1 MKPNILL
8 LLFLFI
14 SFCSNAQWEE
24 FNQAHPVSCQWPA
37 YNYQAHGMLE
47 NVFVIDSVPNYYK
60 GYLVFGRGNIC
71 HPDSFVYYSRN
82 FSAKCNVNGD
92 LVWWNRYDDPE
103 IDQAEGWFNGY
114 PANFGGMIR
123 NHNREIIS
131 TFGTFYGT
139 GDETGQTKFLVKLD
153 INGEITE
160 QHQIE
165 TTPAKYAF
173 YGLIEDPVDSTY
185 VTYGWYQDSLDVI
198 NNTAPNAF
206 LLKVDSLGQHLWQ
219 QEYSNTFKAVR
230 LAKALDGGYWIIADK
245 ATGLPCS
252 DGWFS
257 NTDMVLIKT
266 DAFGNEEDRMIFGG
280 DCWKDDG
287 MIHEYEEDRVV
298 LVGRLTNQE
307 NDQNANFAGYY
318 YSTLINQNV
327 DGTLSEVT
335 ERKTYLPTYDG
346 DFVDLHVMDS
356 GYLVV
361 SDNQLKPH
369 QGANT
374 EYVYRWKGCLMQL
387 DQNRDS
393 VWMRSYAY
401 YHNMLELDA
410 EWYPA
415 EHFLLD
421 SKSTPDGGWVCSGY
435 IKPLQGDPN
444 PFLLTPWIFKV
455 DSMGCLEPGCQF
467 VGVSEM
473 VLGLE
478 DVMSLYPNPVN
489 SVAHINFSFPINYS
503 PPTLSELLVIDLQGK
518 EVLRKAIQHNSASS
532 LTVDLDLQDLS
543 SGIYTVHWIS
553 EGAWLDSVKLVKE

>member
-1 MKPNILL
+1 MLK
-8 LLFLFI
+8 
-14 SFCSNAQWEE
+14 CSNAQWEE

-37 YNYQAHGMLE
+37 YNYQPHGQFD
-47 NVFVIDSVPNYYK
+47 NVFVVDVDFNYYD
-60 GYLVFGRGNIC
+60 GYLLFGNGVIC
-71 HPDSFVYYSRN
+71 HPDSVVNHTRCYA
-82 FSAKCNVNGD
+82 AKCNINGD
-92 LVWWNRYDDPE
+92 LVWWNRYDEPE
-103 IDQAEGWFNGY
+103 VDQNSSWYSGY
-114 PANFGGMIR
+114 PANMGGMISDYTGQFVS
-123 NHNREIIS
+123 IFS
-131 TFGTFYGT
+131 TFIA
-139 GDETGQTKFLVKLD
+139 GDEFNSESRDYLVKLD
-153 INGEITE
+153 INGEITT
-160 QHQIE
+160 QNLVDSSL
-165 TTPAKYAF
+165 AKYAF

-198 NNTAPNAF
+198 NNTAPDAF

-245 ATGLPCS
+245 ATGLACS

-307 NDQNANFAGYY
+307 NDQDANFAGYY
-318 YSTLINQNV
+318 YSTLINQNE
-327 DGTLSEVT
+327 DGTLSEIS
-335 ERKTYLPTYDG
+335 ERKTYLPTYNG
-346 DFVDLHVMDS
+346 DFVDLHPSDD
-356 GYLVV
+356 GYMLV
-361 SDNQLKPH
+361 SDNQLLPS
-369 QGANT
+369 QGSNT
-374 EYVYRWKGCLMQL
+374 SFVGRWKGCLMKL

-393 VWMRSYAY
+393 LWMRSYAY
-401 YHNMLELDA
+401 FNNALDGDDP
-410 EWYPA
+410 WQIG

-421 SKSTPDGGWVCSGY
+421 SKPTPDGGWVCSGY
-435 IKPLQGDPN
+435 IKQLYSDPN
-444 PFLLTPWIFKV
+444 PNLLTPWVFKV

-518 EVLRKAIQHNSASS
+518 EVLRQAIQHNSASS
-532 LTVDLDLQDLS
+532 LTVDLNLQYLS